1 MTPDDVVRLLAL
13 AWPLEP
19 VTADNAVITEREVE
33 HLLELAVSMQPQL
46 AALAAAAA
54 AAAAERSKRARKRP
68 RTEPAPLQTRQK
80 PRAPLLALPMA
91 ASHSSTTQKPRKAL
105 AALPMAAS
113 HSSTTQ
119 KPRKALAALP
129 MATSHTYWDKPITL
143 TARPTHS

>member
-105 AALPMAAS
+105 AALPMA
-113 HSSTTQ
+113 
-119 KPRKALAALP
+119 
-129 MATSHTYWDKPITL
+129 TSHTYWDKPITL